1 MGYEGR
7 GDRVE
12 LREFCSQAVSC
23 LVGGLH
29 GESAEKTH
37 PGLSG
42 PVPACSLAP
51 HWTEASALTQGLAA
65 TCVKSWSTSGW
76 QLGWKEMPLT
86 VAENSS

>member
-1 MGYEGR
+1 MGSEGR
-7 GDRVE
+7 GDCVE
-12 LREFCSQAVSC
+12 LGEFCSQAVSC

-42 PVPACSLAP
+42 PVPACSPAP
-51 HWTEASALTQGLAA
+51 QWTEASALTQGLAA

-86 VAENSS
+86 VPENSS